1 MSMISPAFQDAVH
14 DSQQCF
20 RLLLKA
26 MSEPG
31 TVVTLNR
38 CEGFGSMMSAAAQ
51 TLLSMADNATPIWLS
66 STLKADHAVTENIK
80 FHIGAPIV
88 EQTQQASFAAISAQ
102 DLHDVDWSELT
113 FNLGNE
119 EYPDTSTT
127 VVIEVDSLT
136 SGTELSLS
144 GPGIQSEQAAFF
156 SGLPAG
162 FIAHLKERQSL
173 VKFPLG
179 VDFIFVANQ
188 QALCLPR
195 TTKVEAT
202 TCTLL

>member
-51 TLLSMADNATPIWLS
+51 TLLSMADIATPIWLS

-80 FHIGAPIV
+80 FHIGAPIA
-88 EQTQQASFAAISAQ
+88 EQPQQAGFAVISAQ
-102 DLHDVDWSELT
+102 DLLAIDWTELT

-127 VVIEVDSLT
+127 VVIEVDNFN
-136 SGTELSLS
+136 SGIDMSLS
-144 GPGIQSEQAAFF
+144 GPGIQSEQIVSFN
-156 SGLPAG
+156 GLPEG
-162 FIAHLKERQSL
+162 FVSYLKERQSL

-202 TCTLL
+202 SCTLL

>member
-31 TVVTLNR
+31 KVVTLNR
-38 CEGFGSMMSAAAQ
+38 CDGFGSMMSAAAQ

-66 STLKADHAVTENIK
+66 ETFKADHAVTENIK
-80 FHIGAPIV
+80 FHIGAPLV
-88 EQTQQASFAAISAQ
+88 DQTQQASFAVISEQ
-102 DLHDVDWSELT
+102 DLMDLDWSELT

-127 VVIEVDSLT
+127 VIVELDSFGA
-136 SGTELSLS
+136 GTELELS
-144 GPGIQSEQAAFF
+144 GPGIKTTQTTSI
-156 SGLPAG
+156 SGLPAD
-162 FIAHLKERQSL
+162 FIAYLEVRQRL

-188 QALCLPR
+188 QVLCLPR
-195 TTKVEAT
+195 TTKVEMM

>member
-66 STLKADHAVTENIK
+66 STVKADHAVTENIK
-80 FHIGAPIV
+80 FHIGAPIA
-88 EQTQQASFAAISAQ
+88 EQPQQAGFAVISAQ
-102 DLHDVDWSELT
+102 DLLAIDWTELT

-127 VVIEVDSLT
+127 VVIEVDNFN
-136 SGTELSLS
+136 SGIDMSLS
-144 GPGIQSEQAAFF
+144 GPGIQSEQIVSFN
-156 SGLPAG
+156 GLPEG
-162 FIAHLKERQSL
+162 FVSYLKERQSL

-179 VDFIFVANQ
+179 VDFIFVADQ
-188 QALCLPR
+188 QVLCLPR
-195 TTKVEAT
+195 TTKVEVT
-202 TCTLL
+202 SCTLL

>member
-38 CEGFGSMMSAAAQ
+38 CEGFGSMMSAATQ

-66 STLKADHAVTENIK
+66 ETLKADHAVTENIK
-80 FHIGAPIV
+80 FHVGAPIV

-102 DLHDVDWSELT
+102 DLQEIDWSELT

-127 VVIEVDSLT
+127 FVIEVDSLT

-144 GPGIQSEQAAFF
+144 GPGIQSDKLRFF
-156 SGLPAG
+156 NGYRLALLL
-162 FIAHLKERQSL
+162 ILKS
-173 VKFPLG
+173 V
-179 VDFIFVANQ
+179 NHW
-188 QALCLPR
+188 
-195 TTKVEAT
+195 
-202 TCTLL
+202 